1 VRAPFDAIDHVLA
14 FDPGGRGIAAIFTA
28 GAAVRAARALRGAR
42 RVLIATGFSVSGGY
56 PETDGPPG
64 AAAVGRA
71 LRTLGARVS
80 YVTDPQNVPVLEAVL
95 KTLDEPVDVEVYGE
109 RGDVAASMLAR
120 LRPTHLVAVERPGR
134 TARGQYLS
142 MRGHDVTP
150 WNRPIDELFVLAM
163 RVRRATER
171 PGGGR
176 PRPSSATGH
185 HPAALPRPHRYES
198 AVRPVTIGVGD
209 GGNEIGMGNVRAR
222 LVRERSPLAR
232 IASVVHVHHLV
243 VGGTSNWGAYGLV
256 AALAR
261 EVGRDLLHAP
271 SLEARLIEACVR
283 AGAIDGITRQ
293 AEPTVDGLDV
303 SAHAAVVELLRLAA
317 RARRT

>member
-1 VRAPFDAIDHVLA
+1 VPAPFDAIDHVLA

-28 GAAVRAARALRGAR
+28 GAAARAARALCGAR

-71 LRTLGARVS
+71 LRRLGARVS

-109 RGDVAASMLAR
+109 RDDVAASMLAR

-163 RVRRATER
+163 RAAAVRS
-171 PGGGR
+171 GGR
-176 PRPSSATGH
+176 RPRSDGDFPRGSDRATGH
-185 HPAALPRPHRYES
+185 GSRRRT
-198 AVRPVTIGVGD
+198 VRPVTIGVGD

-222 LVRERSPLAR
+222 LVRKRSPLAS
-232 IASVVHVHHLV
+232 IASVVRVHHLV

-271 SLEARLIEACVR
+271 SLEARLIDACVR